1 MKITLE
7 MIEAK
12 NPCEEGLA
20 WFNKNYPGG
29 EVGYQELLNAIAED
43 NERHYGTWLLDNIGP
58 DMRAEIKLHSANISG
73 NLLIA
78 GNLTCTDS
86 LNVDG
91 YLHVGGALNV
101 AGSIHVK
108 EGIDVKHQ
116 IFARDDIVGGRRIT
130 AEDIIAGGYIQ
141 TWQELDTTAGSIQS
155 GKSIIANDIES
166 CHNIIATD
174 SISAACGIYAGGA
187 IEAGKSIT
195 ARMSIHAG
203 GHIEAGDY
211 INTSN
216 DYNIFA
222 GVHMPIKYREIH
234 GYIASKN
241 KPRNIASGIWIE
253 KK

>member
-29 EVGYQELLNAIAED
+29 EVDYQELLNATVED
-43 NERHYGTWLLDNIGP
+43 NEPSYGIWLLDNIGP
-58 DMRAEIKLHSANISG
+58 DMRVETKLHSANISG
-73 NLLIA
+73 DLLIA

-101 AGSIHVK
+101 AGSIYVK
-108 EGIDVKHQ
+108 EGIDVKRQ
-116 IFARDDIVGGRRIT
+116 ILVGADIAGEGIT
-130 AEDIIAGGYIQ
+130 AEGITAGGYIQ
-141 TWQELDTTAGSIQS
+141 TWRELNATKGDIQS
-155 GKSIIANDIES
+155 GKSIIANNIKS
-166 CHNIIATD
+166 YHSIIATD
-174 SISAACGIYAGGA
+174 SISAAYSIYAGGA
-187 IEAGKSIT
+187 IEAGKAIT
-195 ARMSIHAG
+195 AGMNIRAG
-203 GHIEAGDY
+203 EYIEAGDY

-222 GVHMPIKYREIH
+222 GVSLSIEARKTY
-234 GYIASKN
+234 GYIASKS
-241 KPRNIASGIWIE
+241 KPRNIASGVWIE
-253 KK
+253 RK